1 MTDKAKTVV
10 VRDKRIAFDIERQN
24 ILNVGGHFVSYNT
37 VSFPNFTGLT
47 TGGSVSVSFSD
58 TQALCRS
65 LTFHWYGQANITVVP
80 NCGPQGAAVPVN
92 TTCVLP
98 GSLALASNPFYKV
111 LQSIQYTIG
120 GNSQVWSNVSDTV
133 DLMAR
138 VRRGNY
144 TSWTFLSG
152 TSQLTDIGNDFVSLY
167 NSNANVLGNFRDMVP
182 GQLEELRGNCI
193 RINVNP
199 TVLAGQNPPATQVI
213 QVSFDIYAPFTYGV
227 FNSAQHDAP
236 AIVRPNSLQFQLSPN
251 SKVFKMFKYAPLAP
265 TAAITNVAITSSTL
279 NLIYMTIDI
288 TNYIPNERMLYG
300 SYTVDYTAQ
309 SGNVNV
315 AAGGQALAT
324 INQVSFSHQPELI
337 LLGCRIITDKDTIA
351 GCSVPDRY
359 LPITAATINYQQNN
373 VLNLSAGGY
382 QQTQGACYTPEFQRI
397 LYDISR
403 RNGLTQSWSEFA
415 GLNISGGDAYS
426 ILPGQY
432 HTCGSFLVLS
442 PGRDLLS
449 ADSILTAP
457 GMAASGNGFN
467 FSGSIGIA
475 NNTTQ
480 NLVAADLEIVIIR
493 IVPQKFYEVS
503 LGNYMQTD
511 LTPEMGS
518 VVEVVDNSKE
528 EDLQDN
534 LIKKPVGGN
543 FFKDFAK
550 GFTKAIK
557 EGAKYTE
564 KGLKLA
570 DKYGP
575 ILMGAGRAVKKF
587 VTRTEVEDDPEDEG
601 VEIYE
606 DEVYEPRG
614 GASLSRK
621 QMEHARDN
629 FPTRRRNISDFS

>member
-1 MTDKAKTVV
+1 MAENAKTVIL
-10 VRDKRIAFDIERQN
+10 RDKRIAFDVERQN

-65 LTFHWYGQANITVVP
+65 LCFHWYGQANITLVP
-80 NCGPQGAAVPVN
+80 NSVAQGTAAALPTV
-92 TTCVLP
+92 CVLP

-120 GNSQVWSNVSDTV
+120 GNAQVWSNVSDTV
-133 DLMAR
+133 DMLSR
-138 VRRGNY
+138 VRRNNY
-144 TSWTFLSG
+144 TAWTFLSG
-152 TSQLTDIGNDFVSLY
+152 TAQMTDIGNDFVNFY
-167 NSNANVLGNFRDMVP
+167 NSNANVLGNFRDMPP
-182 GQLEELRGNCI
+182 GNLEELRGNCI

-199 TVLAGQNPPATQVI
+199 QINQGAQPPASAVI

-251 SKVFKMFKYAPLAP
+251 SKVFKMFKYAPLQA
-265 TAAITNVAITSSTL
+265 TSAITNVAITSSTL

-288 TNYIPNERMLYG
+288 TNFIPNERMLYG
-300 SYTVDYTAQ
+300 SFTVDYTSQ

-315 AAGGQALAT
+315 AAGAQALTT
-324 INQVSFSHQPELI
+324 INQISFSHQPELI
-337 LLGCRIITDKDTIA
+337 LLGCRIIADKDTIA

-382 QQTQGACYTPEFQRI
+382 QQTAGACYTPEFQRI

-403 RNGLTQSWSEFA
+403 RNGLSQSWTEFA
-415 GLNISGGDAYS
+415 GLNVSGGDQYVNGATT
-426 ILPGQY
+426 QY

-449 ADSILTAP
+449 ADSIATAP

-475 NNTTQ
+475 NNTTS
-480 NLVAADLEIVIIR
+480 NLTAADYEIVIIR
-493 IVPQKFYEVS
+493 VVPQRFYEVS

-511 LTPEMGS
+511 LAIDMTS
-518 VVEVVDNSKE
+518 VKEVVDMSTE
-528 EDLQDN
+528 EDLQGS
-534 LIKKPVGGN
+534 LIKKPMGGS
-543 FFKDFAK
+543 FWKDFGK
-550 GFTKAIK
+550 GFKMVFDKAV
-557 EGAKYTE
+557 
-564 KGLKLA
+564 
-570 DKYGP
+570 KYGP
-575 ILMGAGRAVKKF
+575 KIVDAAQKYGPLLLGAGR
-587 VTRTEVEDDPEDEG
+587 RQQPSDDEDAAE
-601 VEIYE
+601 YE
-606 DEVYEPRG
+606 EMEMREQRG
-614 GASLSRK
+614 GARLSRP
-621 QMEHARDN
+621 QMREIRDSYQSR
-629 FPTRRRNISDFS
+629 PRQVNISDFSK